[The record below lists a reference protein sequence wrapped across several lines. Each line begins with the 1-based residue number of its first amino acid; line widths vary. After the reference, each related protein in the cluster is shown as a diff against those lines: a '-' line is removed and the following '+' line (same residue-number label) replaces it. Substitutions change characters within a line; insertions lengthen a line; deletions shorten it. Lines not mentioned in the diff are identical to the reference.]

1 MSQHFLLSAKAR
13 TISVR
18 DVARLGEEEAYA
30 LFKSIRFAANDGQPY
45 CPHCGVDAVYEYR
58 ARRLFKCQGCEKQFT
73 VTSGT
78 VFRSRKMSYADIMLA
93 VVLFVNGVNGNAALR
108 MSRDLGCSYK
118 TAFVI
123 CKKLSR
129 VMAAMQA
136 ETILTGMVDI
146 DGLYNNG
153 SVRQENLVKDRKSDG
168 RKQFNTKRRS
178 IVTARERRPGG
189 RSRAWVVPTEKA
201 ADPYIKKFV
210 SPDAHVVTDESPAY
224 SRYFRHFADHSTVNH
239 SVGLMVDGV
248 HTNMVE
254 AQHSRIR
261 RAERG
266 VYLHISGAH
275 AQRYADELSWRDD
288 FRRLDNGQQFRMLM
302 SRALI
307 LSPDAELAGYWQTRP
322 ERLRS
327 INRRRA
333 LRALTLKRKG
343 RLKAPISAY
352 SAPAT
357 A

>member
-30 LFKSIRFAANDGQPY
+30 LFKSIRFAANEGQPY
-45 CPHCGVDAVYEYR
+45 CPHCGLDAIYEYR
-58 ARRLFKCQGCEKQFT
+58 ARRLFKCQ
-73 VTSGT
+73 
-78 VFRSRKMSYADIMLA
+78 
-93 VVLFVNGVNGNAALR
+93 
-108 MSRDLGCSYK
+108 
-118 TAFVI
+118 
-123 CKKLSR
+123 
-129 VMAAMQA
+129 
-136 ETILTGMVDI
+136 
-146 DGLYNNG
+146 
-153 SVRQENLVKDRKSDG
+153 NLVKDRKSDG

-275 AQRYADELSWRDD
+275 LNQTVLPSGLYRQAASQSSFFGPVAKLTATLPSSC
-288 FRRLDNGQQFRMLM
+288 LIITTL
-302 SRALI
+302 ALI
-307 LSPDAELAGYWQTRP
+307 PGTIRSPDA
-322 ERLRS
+322 
-327 INRRRA
+327 
-333 LRALTLKRKG
+333 
-343 RLKAPISAY
+343 IS
-352 SAPAT
+352 
-357 A
+357 